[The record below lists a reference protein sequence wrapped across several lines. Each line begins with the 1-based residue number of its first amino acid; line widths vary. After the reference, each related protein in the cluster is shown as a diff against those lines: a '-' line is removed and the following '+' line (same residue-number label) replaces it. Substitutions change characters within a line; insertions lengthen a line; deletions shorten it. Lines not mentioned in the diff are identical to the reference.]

1 MVDGKKLIAKRKAMG
16 DGRFV
21 FNMID
26 VIQGKALLAPLA
38 GITNLPFRL
47 IAREFGCR
55 FCFTEMISA
64 NGLIRESSKTIEYL
78 KTCPEDQ
85 PLGAQIFGA
94 DPALMAEAAKFVAG
108 HHSDL
113 IDINMGCPVRKVV
126 KTGAGAMLMKDP
138 LLAGKIIAAVVN
150 AVDIPVTVKIRS
162 GWSPESINAVE
173 MGRIAEDAGAAAII
187 VHGRTADQGF
197 SGHADWGVIA
207 QVKRAVKIP
216 VIGNGD
222 IREPADALSMRSET
236 GCDAV
241 MVGRAALGNPW
252 LFRGIDQ
259 LFNGVS
265 GRYHPSLHERQTLI
279 EKHWEME
286 TQIYGRRIAGRTFR
300 KHLLWYTKGLTGSG
314 RFREK
319 VGRMTDSREI
329 LSELDRYFE
338 ALAKSQTELMT

>member
-1 MVDGKKLIAKRKAMG
+1 MS
-16 DGRFV
+16 
-21 FNMID
+21 N
-26 VIQGKALLAPLA
+26 VIQLLKNKAILAPLA

-47 IAREFGCR
+47 IAREFGCE

-64 NGLIRESSKTIEYL
+64 NGLIRESAKTIEYL
-78 KTCPEDQ
+78 KTCSEDQ
-85 PLGAQIFGA
+85 PLGVQIFGG
-94 DPALMAEAAKFVAG
+94 DPGIMTEAAKFVDG
-108 HHSDL
+108 HHPGL

-126 KTGAGAMLMKDP
+126 KTGSGAMLMRDP
-138 LLAGKIIAAVVN
+138 LLAGKIIAAVVKVVN
-150 AVDIPVTVKIRS
+150 VPVTVKIRT
-162 GWSPESINAVE
+162 GWSPSSINAVE

-222 IREPADALSMRSET
+222 IWQPADALRMRSET

-252 LFRGIDQ
+252 IFQGINQ
-259 LFNGVS
+259 LFAGIS
-265 GRYHPSLHERQTLI
+265 GDYRPSARERQALI
-279 EKHWEME
+279 KKHWEME
-286 TQIYGRRIAGRTFR
+286 TQIYDQRIANRTFR
-300 KHLLWYTKGLTGSG
+300 KHLLWYTKGLNGSG

-319 VGRMTDSREI
+319 VGKMTDRNAI

-338 ALAKSQTELMT
+338 VLAGSQTEITT